1 MKKVISLAAT
11 IALLT
16 VGASISFAGGGEKV
30 FKKKCKGCHTTT
42 AKKKMGPGLKG
53 VFGRDSAIAGK
64 LDEAGLTAWLKDPKA
79 INKKTKMPNPKLK
92 DDQIALVI
100 EYLKTL

>member
-1 MKKVISLAAT
+1 MKKVISVVAT
-11 IALLT
+11 IAFLT
-16 VGASISFAGGGEKV
+16 AGASISFAGGGEKV

-53 VFGRDSAIAGK
+53 VFGKESTIAGT
-64 LDEAGLTAWLKDPKA
+64 LDDAGLTAWLKDPKA
-79 INKKTKMPNPKLK
+79 VNKKTKMPNPKLK
-92 DDQIALVI
+92 DDQIASVI

>member
-1 MKKVISLAAT
+1 MKKIISLVAT

-16 VGASISFAGGGEKV
+16 VGAGISFAGDGEKV

-53 VFGRDSAIAGK
+53 VFGRESAIAGT
-64 LDEAGLTAWLKDPKA
+64 LDDAGLTAYLKDPKA
-79 INKKTKMPNPKLK
+79 VNKKAKMPNLKLE
-92 DDQIALVI
+92 DDQITSVI